1 MLLVLPQAWVLW
13 GIEPQIFGFRIAI
26 LYHWATKTLQWVRS
40 IKKFIW
46 HASCILQGSSMLI
59 ADNVHK
65 TYLAQRI
72 LIGSYCR
79 LCKCPG
85 QGQDHLMD
93 SKSLYLCLDHAECDD
108 DDYKEK
114 KIIIHWQKN
123 SKALL
128 EDKSCKKR

>member
-1 MLLVLPQAWVLW
+1 
-13 GIEPQIFGFRIAI
+13 
-26 LYHWATKTLQWVRS
+26 
-40 IKKFIW
+40 
-46 HASCILQGSSMLI
+46 MLI